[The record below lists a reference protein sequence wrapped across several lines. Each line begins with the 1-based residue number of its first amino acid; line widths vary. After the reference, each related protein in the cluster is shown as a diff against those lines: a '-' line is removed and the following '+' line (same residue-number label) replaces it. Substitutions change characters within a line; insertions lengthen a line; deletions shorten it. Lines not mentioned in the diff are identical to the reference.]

1 MLYSEGLLHTKKVDI
16 IVPILQRANTGIRD
30 LMDVSLITNQPGKPF
45 PLISSIVPS
54 TWEHLASLGSTGQ
67 SFLGS
72 LFGLFLLHHLNTLL
86 HLFADVSDFM

>member
-45 PLISSIVPS
+45 PLISSRSIYLGTPS
-54 TWEHLASLGSTGQ
+54 LTWKHWPFLLGQ
-67 SFLGS
+67 SVWSVPTSPSEHFI
-72 LFGLFLLHHLNTLL
+72 TL
-86 HLFADVSDFM
+86 VC